1 MSQST
6 IASTTD
12 SQEQVDR
19 AANYDVEVGHDES
32 PVTEGPHVTITLS
45 NSPADVDQ
53 ASYDYRDDAPHARD
67 GRSPSRQRKSRSLY
81 SRPLTLK
88 RWSARSRPS
97 YVNTRKLRAG
107 TTPITQGRVKVK
119 NPNYWGSHEFSIVP
133 APHRWTRCGFEQRHR
148 AMFHRWQ
155 DRRRLPEPA
164 LPDSI

>member
-53 ASYDYRDDAPHARD
+53 ASYDYRDDAPLARD
-67 GRSPSRQRKSRSLY
+67 GRFNA
-81 SRPLTLK
+81 T
-88 RWSARSRPS
+88 
-97 YVNTRKLRAG
+97 
-107 TTPITQGRVKVK
+107 
-119 NPNYWGSHEFSIVP
+119 GSGEAASCAKHDGS
-133 APHRWTRCGFEQRHR
+133 
-148 AMFHRWQ
+148 
-155 DRRRLPEPA
+155 
-164 LPDSI
+164 